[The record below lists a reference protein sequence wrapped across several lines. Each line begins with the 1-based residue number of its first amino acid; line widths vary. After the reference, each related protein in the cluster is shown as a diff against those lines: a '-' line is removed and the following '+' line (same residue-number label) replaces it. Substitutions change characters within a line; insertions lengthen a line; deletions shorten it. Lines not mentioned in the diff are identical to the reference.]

1 MTSNDGVQFNWF
13 IWSCKLAGYSL
24 VQLITKVHQP
34 QIHFKIN
41 QVINLFYLNTTD
53 IALMTFGRCRG
64 QGGSLSQRL

>member
-53 IALMTFGRCRG
+53 IALMTFGGCCG